1 VIDRLILRMGSR
13 VGVEVKPW
21 CSRFWMAIM
30 PSTREGNGWKTGLTR
45 ASLHDD
51 RLGPILDALF
61 AAHRNRVF
69 GAIALKAL
77 AVYALP
83 TPWLPQETTTMA
95 LYGVYE
101 DEPKALGAP
110 RPAYGHSKDGRD
122 GSVHMTQDIC
132 GKKVLPTSPSVWTYK
147 ATKAE
152 VPNPANVSCYLWTS
166 SGACADA
173 RRAVGL

>member
-1 VIDRLILRMGSR
+1 LVLGVLRRLEVATVIDRLIPRMGSR

-21 CSRFWMAIM
+21 CSRFWMVIM

-122 GSVHMTQDIC
+122 GSVHMTQA
-132 GKKVLPTSPSVWTYK
+132 LPQVPCCVARLSPSEYI
-147 ATKAE
+147 
-152 VPNPANVSCYLWTS
+152 
-166 SGACADA
+166 
-173 RRAVGL
+173 

>member
-1 VIDRLILRMGSR
+1 MIDRLIPRMGSR

-83 TPWLPQETTTMA
+83 TPWLPQETTTMPSMA
-95 LYGVYE
+95 SMRTSRKHWG
-101 DEPKALGAP
+101 
-110 RPAYGHSKDGRD
+110 RPDPLTGTAK
-122 GSVHMTQDIC
+122 M
-132 GKKVLPTSPSVWTYK
+132 
-147 ATKAE
+147 
-152 VPNPANVSCYLWTS
+152 
-166 SGACADA
+166 
-173 RRAVGL
+173 AVMDLFT